1 MKKRAVA
8 KVAKDAGEHLRM
20 DEDLDGDDELISSDP
35 DLKARRGIQSLDAA
49 LLMLRTL
56 ASFPT
61 SVSLTELAR
70 AANLPTSKAHRYLA
84 SFLRAGLAVQQGKL
98 GRYDLGPLAVKIG
111 LASLGRN
118 DFVNRAADG
127 LEELSAST
135 GLTALLAVWGTHGAT
150 IVRWERSPNFT
161 ITSFGLG
168 STLPLLTSSSGRI
181 FLSFL
186 PRRLTA
192 ARFRLEMEHWLE
204 SGKALPDLDPQPD
217 SIDRLISRI
226 RTDRISEMDERVIP
240 GLFALSAPVTN
251 WQGEVEVAVSL
262 VGTSRDMLVQKDFR
276 NQLSEFTRRLSI
288 ERPKR

>member
-1 MKKRAVA
+1 MKKAVVE
-8 KVAKDAGEHLRM
+8 KVAKDVGGHSV
-20 DEDLDGDDELISSDP
+20 DEDLDEDDEIISSDP
-35 DLKARRGIQSLDAA
+35 DFKGRRGIQSLDAA

-98 GRYDLGPLAVKIG
+98 GRYDLGPLAVEVG

-192 ARFRLEMEHWLE
+192 SRFRLEMEHWLE
-204 SGKALPDLDPQPD
+204 SGKALADLDLQPD
-217 SIDRLISRI
+217 SIDRLITKI
-226 RTDRISEMDERVIP
+226 RADRMSEMDERVIP

-262 VGTSRDMLVQKDFR
+262 VGTTRDMLVRSDIR
-276 NQLSEFTRRLSI
+276 DRLSEFTRRLSI